1 MHANLPD
8 RRYLLAP
15 AALFL
20 FVLPFQHSVA
30 VRSIC
35 LLLSLAVAFWLWW
48 NQRSSTLP
56 LKLPILLWAFM
67 ACLSLAWADNFN
79 YSFTD
84 IRNEILYTMLA
95 FFTFYQLTR
104 SRREWDLWMAVLA
117 LGLLTAASLGIAGYL
132 REGLWP
138 TTGLSFNGGI
148 VAHSAYLALIFPF
161 LLLALT
167 RADASKPVVVLLLA
181 LVLITGYMTE
191 SRAFWLVLPATG
203 GVFLVLYARSRT
215 LSRRAIGMLA
225 ASAIIALVLMPVGYL
240 AVTQNRADHPSFK
253 GRTLS
258 QVVEQDARWKLWRYS
273 LDQIAERPFTGTGFG
288 KKASVQAYQE
298 HFGSRQLSHA
308 HNMFLNAAVQ
318 MGIGG
323 LAALLVLL
331 SAMVLEFRTLFR
343 SPDLDVR
350 MLGIAGISLV
360 VALVAR
366 NMTEDAFSRGISLL
380 FWSLVGMTLGYG
392 RSLLAEHRDLSPARS
407 GAEGSS

>member
-1 MHANLPD
+1 MHAILPD
-8 RRYLLAP
+8 RKYLLAP

-20 FVLPFQHSVA
+20 FVLPFRHSVA
-30 VRSIC
+30 VRVIC
-35 LLLSLAVAFWLWW
+35 LLLSFAVAFWVWR
-48 NQRSSTLP
+48 NQRSSALP

-67 ACLSLAWADNFN
+67 ACLSLAWADNFRD
-79 YSFTD
+79 SFD
-84 IRNEILYTMLA
+84 EIRNEILYTILA

-104 SRREWDLWMAVLA
+104 SRREWDLWMAALA

-138 TTGLSFNGGI
+138 NTGLALQGGI
-148 VAHSAYLALIFPF
+148 VAHTAYLALIFPF

-167 RADASKPVVVLLLA
+167 RPDASKPVVVLLLA
-181 LVLITGYMTE
+181 LVLITGYMTA

-203 GVFLVLYARSRT
+203 GIFLVLYARSRT
-215 LSRRAIGMLA
+215 LSRRTIGMLA
-225 ASAIIALVLMPVGYL
+225 ASAILVLVLMPVGFL
-240 AVTQNRADHPSFK
+240 AVTQSRVVDPNFK
-253 GRTLS
+253 GHTLS
-258 QVVEQDARWKLWRYS
+258 QIAEQDQRWEMWRYS
-273 LDQIAERPFTGTGFG
+273 LDRIAERPFTGTGFG
-288 KKASVQAYQE
+288 KKAFVQASE
-298 HFGSRQLSHA
+298 KHFGDRSRSHA
-308 HNMFLNAAVQ
+308 HNLFLNAAVQ

-343 SPDLDVR
+343 SPDFDVR
-350 MLGIAGISLV
+350 MLGITGITLV

-366 NMTEDAFSRGISLL
+366 NLTDDTFGRGISLL

-392 RSLLAEHRDLSPARS
+392 RSLLAEHRDYLPARS